1 MALLEFDWTPDPEKL
16 RTFGLAWAL
25 LGLGAGLFLGGTGR
39 LPGGWA
45 AGIALLGLL
54 GGGAALFRPSLLRP
68 LYVLLQV
75 PAWPIGLVLGNLVLA
90 FMFYLVL
97 TPVGLLRRALGKD
110 PLDLRRK
117 ESRETYWTER
127 AGPPPRERYFRQF

>member
-1 MALLEFDWTPDPEKL
+1 MALVEFDWRPAPKKL

-25 LGLGAGLFLGGTGR
+25 LGLGSGLLFLGTGR
-39 LPGGWA
+39 LPWGWA

-54 GGGAALFRPSLLRP
+54 GGGAAFLRPTLLRP

-97 TPVGLLRRALGKD
+97 TPVGLFRRALGKD
-110 PLDLRRK
+110 PLGLRRK

-127 AGPPPRERYFRQF
+127 TGPPPRERYFRQF